1 MKLFGLGT
9 LAIASIFIAA
19 TAAPV
24 TEEFSPAARTI
35 EKREQVSGKQKY
47 DLYDAPEKRE
57 PLTTKDKYELYDAP
71 EKREP
76 LTTKEKYDLYDAPE
90 KREPLTTK
98 EKYDLYD
105 LDLEAD
111 QE

>member
-1 MKLFGLGT
+1 MCSVLT
-9 LAIASIFIAA
+9 CIR
-19 TAAPV
+19 
-24 TEEFSPAARTI
+24 EFSPAARTI

-47 DLYDAPEKRE
+47 D
-57 PLTTKDKYELYDAP
+57 LYDAP

-105 LDLEAD
+105 LDLEVD